1 MTESRF
7 RASKSVSS
15 WAYTACAAF
24 LTTSLTAGLAQ
35 AADHADSPSL
45 NTEASVTNP
54 NPAAPEVKQADINDI
69 YAFMNPGDDTE
80 LILIMTIAPDASPT
94 ETFSQS
100 ISYNFLIENDTNTHL
115 RIQCTFP
122 TVEQVSCTLGDL
134 VVAGAVGGDV
144 LGEGMRVYT
153 GLRDDPFFFNGMG
166 LNQTFAAFEAGESA
180 PDAIKFSDAQQ
191 ANGGEANNFAGENIL
206 ALVIGVNRNLLI
218 ASETQGGLKLWAA
231 TESM

>member
-7 RASKSVSS
+7 RASNSVSS

-24 LTTSLTAGLAQ
+24 LTASLTAGLAQ

-45 NTEASVTNP
+45 NTELETNP
-54 NPAAPEVKQADINDI
+54 APAATKQADINDI
-69 YAFMNPGDDTE
+69 YAFMNPGDASE
-80 LILIMTIAPDASPT
+80 VILIMTIAPDASAS

-100 ISYNFLIENDTNTHL
+100 ISYNFLIENDANTHL
-115 RIQCTFP
+115 RIQCAFP
-122 TVEQVSCTLGDL
+122 TVDQVSCTLGDL